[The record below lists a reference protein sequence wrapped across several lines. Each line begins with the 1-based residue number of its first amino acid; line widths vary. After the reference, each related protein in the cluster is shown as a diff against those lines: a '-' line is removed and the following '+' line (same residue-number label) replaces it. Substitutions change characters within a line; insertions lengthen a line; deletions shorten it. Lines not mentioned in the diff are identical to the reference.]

1 MAPRGRGAGPQWG
14 GGAGPPAMELV
25 SPEGHNLNENDMLT
39 WFYNALKR
47 ASKIPFQ
54 RFDKENGGG
63 TVFDDAASMTRDEV
77 KFNNFINRLR
87 ANYKE
92 LIVKPLKLQMCM
104 EFPELKDD
112 EIFLNQIDIN
122 FVSNQLFEEWKKLGN
137 MEKRAGLMSTL
148 LGIQTAD
155 GQPYFHIDYLVDK
168 IMKLTAEEKEEN
180 KSYWIKSAQGGGA
193 ASGGEGGMEGGEG
206 GMEGG
211 AQAAPEGGAQEGP
224 EAQAGGAQAA
234 PEAGGEESSEFE
246 F

>member
-1 MAPRGRGAGPQWG
+1 
-14 GGAGPPAMELV
+14 MELV

-39 WFYNALKR
+39 WFYNILKR

-54 RFDKENGGG
+54 RFEKENGGG
-63 TVFDDAASMTRDEV
+63 NIFSDASEMTRDEI

-112 EIFLNQIDIN
+112 EVFLNQCDIN
-122 FVSNQLFEEWKKLGN
+122 FNSNQLFEEWKKLAN
-137 MEKRAGLMSTL
+137 FEKRAGILSTL

-155 GQPYFHIDYLVDK
+155 GQPYFHIDYLIDK
-168 IMKLTAEEKEEN
+168 VMKLSEEEKQEN
-180 KSYWIKSAQGGGA
+180 KAYWIKSTKGGGEA
-193 ASGGEGGMEGGEG
+193 GEVEGGMEGAEA

-211 AQAAPEGGAQEGP
+211 EAPTETPEAATETPPAEEGGG
-224 EAQAGGAQAA
+224 EA
-234 PEAGGEESSEFE
+234 PPSEFE

>member
-1 MAPRGRGAGPQWG
+1 
-14 GGAGPPAMELV
+14 MELV

-39 WFYNALKR
+39 WFFNILKR

-63 TVFDDAASMTRDEV
+63 NVFGDAAEMTRDEV

-104 EFPELKDD
+104 EFPELKND
-112 EIFLNQIDIN
+112 EIFLNQVDIN
-122 FVSNQLFEEWKKLGN
+122 FNSNQLFEEWKKLAN
-137 MEKRAGLMSTL
+137 FEKRAGILSTM

-155 GQPYFHIDYLVDK
+155 GQPYFHIDYLIDK
-168 IMKLTAEEKEEN
+168 IMKLTPEEKEEN
-180 KSYWIKSAQGGGA
+180 KAYWIKSGKGGGA
-193 ASGGEGGMEGGEG
+193 GPEGGGEGGEPGAGGEAGAESG
-206 GMEGG
+206 GE
-211 AQAAPEGGAQEGP
+211 
-224 EAQAGGAQAA
+224 AGGEAGAEAGGETEAPPA
-234 PEAGGEESSEFE
+234 PEAGGEAPGGGEAGAEGAEFE